1 MMIYSI
7 KIIII
12 QEKRVDKIH
21 KELFT
26 VTACPKKYEDM
37 WSQSKLDLK
46 QWMVLLKWITNASM
60 AALKITTGP
69 WSLTVAKAFVTAEK
83 FCQTVNLTANT

>member
-7 KIIII
+7 KITII

-37 WSQSKLDLK
+37 
-46 QWMVLLKWITNASM
+46 
-60 AALKITTGP
+60 
-69 WSLTVAKAFVTAEK
+69 
-83 FCQTVNLTANT
+83 